1 MKDQTKYVSTVSFAI
16 LLITFVSFHA
26 SAALI
31 PSDLE
36 VTGNVS
42 FGVDS
47 VSASGN
53 ASQTATLESVLG
65 GSSSITTV
73 SGLTV
78 TGANPLGG
86 LMLNTN
92 DGVGADASI
101 SGSAGGSTEGFFFDF
116 LFSMTNTSLTDSFQI
131 FFELVFTNST
141 SASGADA
148 YADAEII
155 LEDELNNELFFSDL
169 TSDTLF
175 GDEKNGSGL
184 PTQGATLS
192 DSGTFL
198 FNFILAANS
207 SNSFTTEIKLGAM
220 DFDGSGSFSAD
231 TSAFIRVVGTENL
244 TPPVNK
250 VPAPPTLTVLIL
262 VMMYF
267 AVRQKR

>member
-65 GSSSITTV
+65 GSSSTTTV

-86 LMLNTN
+86 LLLNTN

-101 SGSAGGSTEGFFFDF
+101 SGSAGGSAEGFFFDF

-131 FFELVFTNST
+131 FFELVFTNTT

-169 TSDTLF
+169 TSDTFF
-175 GDEKNGSGL
+175 GDEKNGTGL
-184 PTQGATLS
+184 PSQGATLS
-192 DSGTFL
+192 DSGTVL

-207 SNSFTTEIKLGAM
+207 SNSFTTEIKLEGI
-220 DFDGSGSFSAD
+220 DIDGSGSFSAD